1 MTLKVYYWSPH
12 ISDEIATVKAV
23 KNSAIS
29 LMKYSKNYDVRIVN
43 AVGEWNNQIE
53 NLLKDK
59 VKTISLNNEVYFK
72 LPKFGY
78 LRSRISY
85 FIIFLKSLIPLYKVI
100 KKDSPD
106 FLIIHLI
113 TSLPILIFTF
123 FKFRTRLILRIS
135 GFPKLNFFRKFLW
148 KLINNKIYAVTCPTL
163 GTLELL
169 VNQNIFSKEKIYLVE
184 DPIINLNEYNEK
196 KKQDIQIDEKF
207 HKNSIILI
215 GRLTKQKNF
224 SLFIKAFS
232 ILIKKYPDLRA
243 NIIGKGEEREELTIL
258 IKNLNLNKYISLL
271 DYKDNIFKYLINSKY
286 FILTSLWEDPGFVLI
301 EAAISNASIISS
313 NCPNGPREFL
323 GNGKGGFLFENNSV
337 EDLVLIISRCI
348 ESENFILKQK
358 KLYAKKNVR
367 KYTLARHFIKINS
380 LLKKNEKKF

>member
-1 MTLKVYYWSPH
+1 MTVKVYYWSPH

-29 LMKYSKNYDVRIVN
+29 LMRYSKNYDVSIIN

-59 VKTISLNNEVYFK
+59 VKTISFNDDVYSK
-72 LPKFGY
+72 LPRFGY
-78 LRSRISY
+78 LRSRFSY
-85 FIIFLKSLIPLYKVI
+85 LIIFLKSFIPLYRVI

-113 TSLPILIFTF
+113 TSLPILIFIF

-135 GFPKLNFFRKFLW
+135 GFPKMNFLRKILW
-148 KLINNKIYAVTCPTL
+148 KLINYKIYAVTCPTL
-163 GTLELL
+163 ATLDLL
-169 VNQNIFSKEKIYLVE
+169 VNYNIFSKEKIYLVE
-184 DPIINLNEYNEK
+184 DPIVNVKEYIAQK
-196 KKQDIQIDEKF
+196 KEDIKKDENF

-224 SLFIKAFS
+224 SLFIKAFNF
-232 ILIKKYPDLRA
+232 LIKKYPNLRA
-243 NIIGKGEEREELTIL
+243 NIIGKGEEKEELAIM
-258 IKNLNLNKYISLL
+258 IKNLNLDKYISLL
-271 DYKDNIFKYLINSKY
+271 GYKNNIYKYLINSKY

-301 EAAISNASIISS
+301 EAAISNISIISS

-337 EDLVLIISRCI
+337 EDLELIFSKCMD
-348 ESENFILKQK
+348 SENLILRKK
-358 KLYAKKNVR
+358 KLYAKNNVR
-367 KYTLARHFIKINS
+367 KYTVARHFIRINS
-380 LLKKNEKKF
+380 LLKKNE